1 MPGELCTVVQE
12 AVFKMAAPKTK
23 DERIELGAQA
33 ITLRARRMPD
43 TQIAEQLG
51 VHRNSVPGL
60 IKAVVGDATTPEFA
74 VQALHDALATF
85 DQVQRRAWQILDAR
99 RIVEMRDVDT
109 GQVVRVS
116 QRVLD
121 PQNRN
126 IPALLAEIRETEN
139 ARIKL
144 LGLAAPETLNLNV
157 RTPAERVKA
166 FEEWRR
172 TRGRP
177 PLRMI
182 KGALV
187 EEGRD
192 DD

>member
-1 MPGELCTVVQE
+1 LCTVVQE
-12 AVFKMAAPKTK
+12 AVFKVAAPKTK

-33 ITLRARRMPD
+33 IALRARRMPD

-60 IKAVVGDATTPEFA
+60 IKAVVGDVSTPEFA
-74 VQALHDALATF
+74 AEALHDALATF

-99 RIVEMRDVDT
+99 RVVEKRDVDT
-109 GQVVRVS
+109 GAVVRVT
-116 QRVLD
+116 QRVLES
-121 PQNRN
+121 QNRN
-126 IPALLAEIRETEN
+126 IPALLAEIRETEV

-144 LGLAAPETLNLNV
+144 LGLAALETLNLNV

-172 TRGRP
+172 KRGRP
-177 PLRMI
+177 ALRMI
-182 KGALV
+182 EGAFS
-187 EEGRD
+187 EGRD
-192 DD
+192 DN